1 MKARTG
7 NNQNPTTLWKH
18 LEEIINTHIRP
29 LLQDH
34 GGDVVIREV
43 RGKDVRVA
51 LLGNCKG
58 CPAAQIT
65 IEQTVQRIL
74 VEKMGDQIG
83 KVILVNEID
92 PSILDFARH
101 LSDRGIDVW
110 IRHVLVPGV
119 TDDDESLTRLGKFI
133 GGIKTLR
140 AIDVLPYH
148 TMGIVKYENLG
159 LPYRLKD
166 VPAATKAQAK
176 AARDVIFA
184 GVKQRIAEDIAK
196 AKAENAQKTE

>member
-92 PSILDFARH
+92 PSIPDFARQ
-101 LSDRGIDVW
+101 L
-110 IRHVLVPGV
+110 LNP
-119 TDDDESLTRLGKFI
+119 
-133 GGIKTLR
+133 
-140 AIDVLPYH
+140 
-148 TMGIVKYENLG
+148 
-159 LPYRLKD
+159 
-166 VPAATKAQAK
+166 
-176 AARDVIFA
+176 
-184 GVKQRIAEDIAK
+184 
-196 AKAENAQKTE
+196 QK

>member
-58 CPAAQIT
+58 CPAAQ
-65 IEQTVQRIL
+65 TVQRIL

-92 PSILDFARH
+92 PSILDFARQ
-101 LSDRGIDVW
+101 L
-110 IRHVLVPGV
+110 LNP
-119 TDDDESLTRLGKFI
+119 
-133 GGIKTLR
+133 
-140 AIDVLPYH
+140 
-148 TMGIVKYENLG
+148 
-159 LPYRLKD
+159 
-166 VPAATKAQAK
+166 
-176 AARDVIFA
+176 
-184 GVKQRIAEDIAK
+184 
-196 AKAENAQKTE
+196 QK

>member
-43 RGKDVRVA
+43 RGKDARVA
-51 LLGNCKG
+51 LL
-58 CPAAQIT
+58 AAQIT

-92 PSILDFARH
+92 PSILDFARQF
-101 LSDRGIDVW
+101 LN
-110 IRHVLVPGV
+110 P
-119 TDDDESLTRLGKFI
+119 
-133 GGIKTLR
+133 
-140 AIDVLPYH
+140 
-148 TMGIVKYENLG
+148 
-159 LPYRLKD
+159 
-166 VPAATKAQAK
+166 
-176 AARDVIFA
+176 
-184 GVKQRIAEDIAK
+184 
-196 AKAENAQKTE
+196 QK

>member
-43 RGKDVRVA
+43 RGKDARVA

-92 PSILDFARH
+92 PSILYFARQF
-101 LSDRGIDVW
+101 LN
-110 IRHVLVPGV
+110 P
-119 TDDDESLTRLGKFI
+119 
-133 GGIKTLR
+133 
-140 AIDVLPYH
+140 
-148 TMGIVKYENLG
+148 
-159 LPYRLKD
+159 
-166 VPAATKAQAK
+166 
-176 AARDVIFA
+176 
-184 GVKQRIAEDIAK
+184 
-196 AKAENAQKTE
+196 QK

>member
-43 RGKDVRVA
+43 RGKDARVA
-51 LLGNCKG
+51 LLGHCKG

-92 PSILDFARH
+92 PSILDFARQF
-101 LSDRGIDVW
+101 LN
-110 IRHVLVPGV
+110 P
-119 TDDDESLTRLGKFI
+119 
-133 GGIKTLR
+133 
-140 AIDVLPYH
+140 
-148 TMGIVKYENLG
+148 
-159 LPYRLKD
+159 
-166 VPAATKAQAK
+166 
-176 AARDVIFA
+176 
-184 GVKQRIAEDIAK
+184 
-196 AKAENAQKTE
+196 QK

>member
-43 RGKDVRVA
+43 RGKDARVA

-58 CPAAQIT
+58 CPAAQST

-92 PSILDFARH
+92 PSILDFARQF
-101 LSDRGIDVW
+101 LN
-110 IRHVLVPGV
+110 P
-119 TDDDESLTRLGKFI
+119 
-133 GGIKTLR
+133 
-140 AIDVLPYH
+140 
-148 TMGIVKYENLG
+148 
-159 LPYRLKD
+159 
-166 VPAATKAQAK
+166 
-176 AARDVIFA
+176 
-184 GVKQRIAEDIAK
+184 
-196 AKAENAQKTE
+196 QK

>member
-43 RGKDVRVA
+43 RGKDARVA

-58 CPAAQIT
+58 CPAAQI
-65 IEQTVQRIL
+65 

-92 PSILDFARH
+92 PSILDFARQF
-101 LSDRGIDVW
+101 LN
-110 IRHVLVPGV
+110 P
-119 TDDDESLTRLGKFI
+119 
-133 GGIKTLR
+133 
-140 AIDVLPYH
+140 
-148 TMGIVKYENLG
+148 
-159 LPYRLKD
+159 
-166 VPAATKAQAK
+166 
-176 AARDVIFA
+176 
-184 GVKQRIAEDIAK
+184 
-196 AKAENAQKTE
+196 QK

>member
-92 PSILDFARH
+92 PSILDFARQ
-101 LSDRGIDVW
+101 L
-110 IRHVLVPGV
+110 LN
-119 TDDDESLTRLGKFI
+119 T
-133 GGIKTLR
+133 
-140 AIDVLPYH
+140 
-148 TMGIVKYENLG
+148 
-159 LPYRLKD
+159 
-166 VPAATKAQAK
+166 
-176 AARDVIFA
+176 
-184 GVKQRIAEDIAK
+184 
-196 AKAENAQKTE
+196 QK

>member
-7 NNQNPTTLWKH
+7 NNQNPTALWKH

-92 PSILDFARH
+92 PSILDFARQ
-101 LSDRGIDVW
+101 L
-110 IRHVLVPGV
+110 LNP
-119 TDDDESLTRLGKFI
+119 
-133 GGIKTLR
+133 
-140 AIDVLPYH
+140 
-148 TMGIVKYENLG
+148 
-159 LPYRLKD
+159 
-166 VPAATKAQAK
+166 
-176 AARDVIFA
+176 
-184 GVKQRIAEDIAK
+184 
-196 AKAENAQKTE
+196 QK

>member
-43 RGKDVRVA
+43 RGKDARVA

-92 PSILDFARH
+92 PSILDFARQFH
-101 LSDRGIDVW
+101 N
-110 IRHVLVPGV
+110 P
-119 TDDDESLTRLGKFI
+119 
-133 GGIKTLR
+133 
-140 AIDVLPYH
+140 
-148 TMGIVKYENLG
+148 
-159 LPYRLKD
+159 
-166 VPAATKAQAK
+166 
-176 AARDVIFA
+176 
-184 GVKQRIAEDIAK
+184 
-196 AKAENAQKTE
+196 QK